1 MSNIFRKFWEGLSLK
16 PRTVSAA
23 DEMGDLEVIVGT
35 GKVQYHNGTTVSPI
49 VTADHSETLKNK
61 TLDTTNAITVKD
73 TSLNVVDASDPTII
87 IKLDAAGTTGTSTTL
102 LSSQT
107 TDKILT
113 LPNATDTLVA
123 RETTEE
129 LKNKTIDGDLNT
141 IQDVGISSLKTVL
154 ADANKFIARDA
165 AGAVVSLASMPA
177 STIAN
182 TPFGN
187 ISSTDQQSV
196 NNELQSDI
204 DSRASDSNT
213 VHKTGNESI
222 AGIKTLTDST
232 QSTTKDDGCL
242 VLDGGLGVERNV
254 NIGGDVVI
262 TGGLQVNGTTTFV
275 NTTNLDIKDA
285 NIVLNKGGNKAAADA
300 GDAGFTVEVSDGV
313 NAVIGYD
320 STLTSRF
327 AIGEVGSLKEIVDV
341 SSIQTLTN
349 KKLSDTTTS
358 FVDSVDPTKSV
369 VIDVAGTTGKKTTIL
384 SSQTVDRTLTLPDAT
399 DTLVGKA
406 TTDTLTNKS
415 LSDSTSFIVDAS
427 DPTIKIGF
435 NAAGTTGK
443 VLTLTSSQTV
453 DRTLTFP
460 DKTDTLAVVTD
471 VSTHAG
477 LTTTHGVSGSI
488 VGTSDAQV
496 LTNKD
501 IDGGTAA
508 NTRRITIPQDTL
520 AGITALA
527 RKEGTVLYGNDTNKL
542 YVDDGATLSAVGAG
556 GAGDPSVYVTL
567 KSDEDS
573 IAWSTGNNAS
583 FLGGGSLAGTFTQQ
597 NATTPLNGTY
607 SYTLVQAAG
616 SLNDYVASAVQ
627 AVPIRSR
634 GVTNRTN
641 LVYTYDGNDND
652 IKWIVY
658 DVTNT
663 RIVTP
668 STAYVVTSSV
678 GKQVELVYD
687 LPSTCTQVQFG
698 LQVLA
703 ANNGKTLK
711 FDDVQM
717 SDQPFTT
724 ANLVIN
730 EAITYTGYTSK
741 NGSNFVKFKTKNTTL
756 SNNSKVLSD
765 DNSGTFTKYNVL
777 INCNVVLT
785 AETNGTGDGN
795 ISIQHYNSSGTLIWE
810 EIQTTRNFNGTASMT
825 AKASAGDYFQVYTTA
840 TSLDVAS
847 TNFSI
852 TASSISSNIIQTWAD
867 GSEWKTLTYTEVNAL
882 TGNQGLGTF
891 TAGGVEWMR
900 GKDGLLHYK
909 GKLTLGT
916 VTASEARIPYPA
928 GLIAADTTKIPSLQ
942 VSGAMAYNV
951 NLAGSLVSLVEPS
964 VGYFTIGMSYASAA
978 GLTKEN
984 GNIFSSGNTISF
996 NFTVPI
1002 QGWSSSPTILA
1013 LPQSKENRFEA
1024 RIAAAG
1030 TVTSVNTD
1038 FINSVTL
1045 SDTSLYTIDITKMGL
1060 TAIPSV
1066 TANISG
1072 FTQTQAVTGA
1082 KEVLIQSVTTTQI
1095 VIRTAGVA
1103 STSSTIG
1110 AFIAYDFTLKVSKQ
1124 SPDYTAPGV
1133 FVGNIQPDYQYP
1145 LTVTGTN
1152 WTTVRAV
1159 GVPYKTGDG
1168 SYRMKVNING
1178 TTTSQTTNTLT
1189 ITGVVFKNITNFYQS
1204 LCIGGDANTNY
1215 RGYCSPNAATLVV
1228 QSGANVLDWRISG
1241 DVELESK
1248 PSWATFLP

>member
-165 AGAVVSLASMPA
+165 TGAVVSLASMPA

-242 VLDGGLGVERNV
+242 VLDGGLGVEKNV

-641 LVYTYDGNDND
+641 LVYTYDGKDND

-663 RIVTP
+663 TIVTP

-687 LPSTCTQVQFG
+687 LPSTCTQVRFG
-698 LQVLA
+698 LQVLV

-730 EAITYTGYTSK
+730 EAITYAGYTSK
-741 NGSNFVKFKTKNTTL
+741 SGSNIKFKTKDTTL
-756 SNNSKVLSD
+756 SNESILISVDNTTYTKFTVL
-765 DNSGTFTKYNVL
+765 K
-777 INCNVVLT
+777 NCNVSLT
-785 AETNGTGDGN
+785 AN
-795 ISIQHYNSSGTLIWE
+795 ITMTSSAGYLMIVHFDSSGTQKQASYNIPVG
-810 EIQTTRNFNGTASMT
+810 NCTALNSSLVT
-825 AKASAGDYFQVYTTA
+825 KANVGDYFYTITTLTPA
-840 TSLDVAS
+840 DDVNA
-847 TNFSI
+847 TNFNI
-852 TASSISSNIIQTWAD
+852 TASSISSNIIQSWQD
-867 GSEWKTLTYTEVNAL
+867 GTEWKALTYTEVNAL

-909 GKLTLGT
+909 GKLTNGT
-916 VTASEARIPYPA
+916 VAASPIRIPLPA
-928 GLIAADTTKIPSLQ
+928 GLTIADTTKVPSIQ
-942 VSGAMAYNV
+942 IAN
-951 NLAGSLVSLVEPS
+951 GSIFFSDQQSNQNSIQITPS
-964 VGYFTIGMSYASAA
+964 TGYFTVGYSNAGSANS
-978 GLTKEN
+978 LTPTN
-984 GNIFSSGNTISF
+984 GNTLTTTGAQTTFSVV
-996 NFTVPI
+996 VPI

-1013 LPQSKENRFEA
+1013 LPVSKENVFSA
-1024 RIAAAG
+1024 VINADGTIA
-1030 TVTSVNTD
+1030 SKSSD
-1038 FINSVTL
+1038 WINSVTL
-1045 SDTSLYTIDITKMGL
+1045 SSTSQFTFDYTKLGL
-1060 TAIPSV
+1060 TVVPSIVV
-1066 TANISG
+1066 TPLDAGSANSKA
-1072 FTQTQAVTGA
+1072 FTDNGA
-1082 KEVLIQSVTTTQI
+1082 YGLVPSATSAKIVTTEGT
-1095 VIRTAGVA
+1095 TASA
-1103 STSSTIG
+1103 KKFHIH
-1110 AFIAYDFTLKVSKQ
+1110 LQKQ

-1133 FVGNIQPDYQYP
+1133 FVGNVQPDYQYP
-1145 LTVTGTN
+1145 LTITGTN

-1168 SYRMKVNING
+1168 SYRMRFNIGGTFSVGTASPSLTISGVTFPYTQAISGNAQSITIPNYANVNSG
-1178 TTTSQTTNTLT
+1178 GGTLT
-1189 ITGVVFKNITNFYQS
+1189 ASINASSSTTWVF
-1204 LCIGGDANTNY
+1204 
-1215 RGYCSPNAATLVV
+1215 
-1228 QSGANVLDWRISG
+1228 SG
-1241 DVELESK
+1241 DVEIASK